1 MEKLK
6 YINLILRNPF
16 RNKARAALSIVGIAI
31 GIATIVALGLITGGM
46 QESVQTTL
54 NSGGAEITVTESGN
68 VGGMSSSGRL
78 NESYI
83 DTLANI
89 SGVSSVAGVL
99 SITDTSSSESQGI
112 NSGSRGE
119 FGPMSGLSLNG
130 INRDKLSLVGIK
142 DVNGSFF
149 KEGTNEVILGK
160 SAAESQNKTI
170 GDNITIASTNFKITG
185 IFETGSIMTDSGAYT
200 SLSKLQNITDSNYV
214 NQILIKTTEGAN
226 DTTISEN
233 IEKKYGDDLSTITA
247 EEQAE
252 MLNNAIGIL
261 DMASLAI
268 SALAI
273 LIGGIGIIN
282 TMIMVVYERT
292 KEIGV
297 LKAVGWTSNR
307 VLGMIL
313 GETLVLTL
321 VSGVVG
327 TIFGILM
334 SEIGIRLLGSGPG
347 SDMFSLAYTANTFI
361 LAFGVAIL
369 VGIIGGIYPAYRA
382 SKLAPT
388 EALRYE

>member
-1 MEKLK
+1 
-6 YINLILRNPF
+6 
-16 RNKARAALSIVGIAI
+16 
-31 GIATIVALGLITGGM
+31 
-46 QESVQTTL
+46 
-54 NSGGAEITVTESGN
+54 
-68 VGGMSSSGRL
+68 MSSSGRL

-185 IFETGSIMTDSGAYT
+185 IFETGSIMTDSGGAYT

-233 IEKKYGDDLSTITA
+233 IEKKYGGDDLSTITA